1 MTIESGGEAAVVET
15 VTTPAPEAG
24 FSSQE
29 PAQQQ
34 SSERDYESEA
44 RDMGWRPKD
53 EWTGKPEHW
62 KDAKTYVEFDVV
74 ANRLTKAEREFN
86 ERLAKIEKANS
97 RTIEKLQ
104 AQHAKEVAELAA
116 TRREAIKSG
125 DVDAVEALDQQIA
138 DLKADA
144 PDKAP
149 ARTDEQVQAEWMAK
163 NTWYETD
170 EDLATVALGYSNK
183 IKSPDLSLEENL
195 KRTEE
200 YVRKKFPEKFGAA
213 TKAANGHAAVDGGGM
228 APGALKTDPLAKLP
242 SEARQQAKSDMAK
255 FPKIYPSAEAWI
267 KAYNS

>member
-29 PAQQQ
+29 PAQ
-34 SSERDYESEA
+34 SSERDFEAEA
-44 RDMGWRPKD
+44 RDMGWRPKE

-86 ERLAKIEKANS
+86 ERLAKIEKVNAK
-97 RTIEKLQ
+97 TIEKLQ
-104 AQHAKEVAELAA
+104 ASHAKEVAELSAN
-116 TRREAIKSG
+116 RKEAIRAG
-125 DVDAVEALDQQIA
+125 DVDAVEQIDQQLA

-144 PDKAP
+144 PDKTP
-149 ARTDEQVQAEWMAK
+149 ARTDEQVQAEWIAK
-163 NTWYETD
+163 NPWYEAD
-170 EDLATVALGYSNK
+170 EDLATLALGYSNK
-183 IKSPDLSLEENL
+183 IRSVDLSLEENL

-200 YVRKKFPEKFGAA
+200 YIKKKYPDRFGG
-213 TKAANGHAAVDGGGM
+213 TTRAANGHAAVDGGGM
-228 APGALKTDPLAKLP
+228 APGAMKTDPLSKLP
-242 SEARQQAKSDMAK
+242 NEARAQAKADMTK
-255 FPKIYPSAEAWI
+255 FPKMYPSAEAWI

>member
-29 PAQQQ
+29 PAQQ
-34 SSERDYESEA
+34 SSERDFESEA
-44 RDMGWRPKD
+44 RDMGWRPKE

-86 ERLAKIEKANS
+86 ERLAKIEKVNN

-104 AQHAKEVAELAA
+104 AQHAKEVFELTA
-116 TRREAIKSG
+116 TRKEAIRAG
-125 DVDAVEALDQQIA
+125 DVAAVEQLDQQIA

-144 PDKAP
+144 PDRTP
-149 ARTDEQVQAEWMAK
+149 ERTDEQVQTEWMAK
-163 NTWYETD
+163 NPWYESD
-170 EDLATVALGYSNK
+170 EDLATVALGYSNR
-183 IKSPDLSLEENL
+183 IRSPDLSLEENL

-200 YVRKKFPEKFGAA
+200 YVRKKFPDRFGGT

-228 APGALKTDPLAKLP
+228 APGALKTDPLAKLQSHERQKA
-242 SEARQQAKSDMAK
+242 SEDMK
-255 FPKIYPSAEAWI
+255 KYPTIYPTKEAWL
-267 KAYNS
+267 KAFNS